1 MEEENRK
8 RFCSL
13 LFLIFF
19 KFSKCL
25 FLIFLLLLLL
35 LLMFFFLFLMFFFYF
50 WYGFLFRTSLCVMD
64 NFILWYYWFL
74 FIPLFQTWNA
84 GVTLWLNKFE
94 QSMNKIWVITLR
106 LLTVSCYQKLMV
118 VWNKKR
124 KGNWFPSYLF
134 LSWHA
139 LKRLHILYLPVTNYK
154 IQSRHYLL
162 INLVS

>member
-19 KFSKCL
+19 KFSNCL

-35 LLMFFFLFLMFFFYF
+35 LLMFFFSFFWCFSFIFGMASY
-50 WYGFLFRTSLCVMD
+50 LELRLCVMD
-64 NFILWYYWFL
+64 NFILWFL

-84 GVTLWLNKFE
+84 GITLWLNKFE
-94 QSMNKIWVITLR
+94 QSLNKIWVISLR

-154 IQSRHYLL
+154 IHSRHYLL

>member
-35 LLMFFFLFLMFFFYF
+35 LLMFFFSIFGMASYLEL
-50 WYGFLFRTSLCVMD
+50 RLCVID

-74 FIPLFQTWNA
+74 FIPLFQTWNT
-84 GVTLWLNKFE
+84 GITLWLNKFE